1 MTDATDATDA
11 HDTGGLSPR
20 LARILDFLL
29 YVDRFKAIER
39 VGYLADNSRRETD
52 SDHAWHMA
60 LYAVLLHGEIGFE
73 ADLAHALCLVLVH
86 DLVEIH
92 AGDTYAYDD
101 AGRAGQAAREA
112 EAADRLF
119 ARLPDDL
126 RDRVHGWGRGFE
138 DGTTPEARFARALDR
153 LQAFGQSVLS
163 GGRAW
168 RENDVSRAQTRERM
182 QPALDADPAI
192 RALVEHLYARAEA
205 ADMWPRRE

>member
-1 MTDATDATDA
+1 MNDGSDPNAA
-11 HDTGGLSPR
+11 GELPQR

-29 YVDRFKAIER
+29 FVDRFKAIER

-73 ADLAHALCLVLVH
+73 ADLAHTLCLVLVH

-112 EAADRLF
+112 AAAERLF

-126 RDRVHGWGRGFE
+126 RERVHGWWQEFE
-138 DGTTPEARFARALDR
+138 AGQTPEARFARALDR

-168 RENDVSRAQTRERM
+168 RENNVSRAQTQERM
-182 QPALDADPAI
+182 RPALDVDPAL
-192 RALVEHLYARAEA
+192 RALVEHLYARADSA
-205 ADMWPRRE
+205 NMWPRQW